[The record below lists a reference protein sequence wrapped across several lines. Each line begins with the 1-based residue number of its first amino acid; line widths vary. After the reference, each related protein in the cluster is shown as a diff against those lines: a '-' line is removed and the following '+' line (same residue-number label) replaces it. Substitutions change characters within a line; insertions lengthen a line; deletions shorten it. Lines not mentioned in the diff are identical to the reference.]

1 MKKKIVI
8 LLPVLV
14 IIAIVFIVA
23 ITSNS
28 NRATMKWTNELEVA
42 DVTKIELVVMP
53 SAENERYMLFEE
65 GDFAK
70 IVNLLNSCK
79 GRYVADPESISGG
92 GSTLYITLADGTIH
106 TVSNNGNVYLV
117 IDGDNYSV
125 SDSWLSAWDECGLN
139 RGSAKM
145 PDNFVY

>member
-1 MKKKIVI
+1 MKKKVVI

-14 IIAIVFIVA
+14 IIAIVFIAA

-28 NRATMKWTNELEVA
+28 NRATIKWANELEVA
-42 DVTKIELVVMP
+42 NVTKIELVVMP

-65 GDFAK
+65 GNFSK
-70 IVNLLNSCK
+70 IVNLLNSCEGK
-79 GRYVADPESISGG
+79 YVADPESISGG
-92 GSTLYITLADGTIH
+92 SSTLYITLANGTIH

-125 SDSWLSAWDECGLN
+125 SDNWLAAWDECALN